1 MAMGHRIPF
10 ARTKARLCPVAR
22 LWSPCPVTWH
32 FGGSP
37 ARRTPPL
44 RRVLAPAPSDGRD
57 PRTWLS
63 RRALAALAA
72 RVLGPL
78 ALGPSSQASRS
89 RARIRTTAATAPG
102 ATCDPFEC
110 RRTTCARRIR
120 LQCLKPCSRCVPAP
134 PDDDVEDFILVGD
147 AGAKNGASTEAAAA
161 AAGHRAQLSG
171 FVPGQLPSS
180 PPLLRAIGAP
190 ASTARTA
197 TPERRPSAR
206 PQVRRS
212 CGRC

>member
-1 MAMGHRIPF
+1 MGPRTPF
-10 ARTKARLCPVAR
+10 ERTKARLCPVAR

-32 FGGSP
+32 FGGPP

-44 RRVLAPAPSDGRD
+44 RRVLALAPSDGRD

-63 RRALAALAA
+63 RRALAVLAA
-72 RVLGPL
+72 RALSPI

-110 RRTTCARRIR
+110 RRTTFARRIG
-120 LQCLKPCSRCVPAP
+120 LQCLKPCARCVPAP

-161 AAGHRAQLSG
+161 TARHRVQPSG
-171 FVPGQLPSS
+171 CFVPGQLPS
-180 PPLLRAIGAP
+180 PLPLLRAIGAP

-206 PQVRRS
+206 PQVKRS